1 MRSLEHDVTPLRSTW
16 SIGLVDPATD
26 MTDVQ
31 FVLDDVADWLAGKGI
46 DQWPAHFGEEGG
58 RRMVQLRAEAERG
71 HVYLARYGDQPM
83 GTVTVTDWADPDF
96 SAAWPGETGDAR
108 YVMRLASRRAAR
120 ALREPGAISLGA
132 LLLNIAAGV
141 ALLDDARYLR
151 LDCSRANTKLHA
163 YYVHAGFRPAGTVRV
178 PGRRSGALF
187 QLDLHQPLA
196 PLPVFTAQ

>member
-16 SIGLVDPATD
+16 SIGLADPATD

-31 FVLDDVADWLAGKGI
+31 FVLDDVAGWLAGKGI
-46 DQWPAHFGEEGG
+46 DQWPTHFSEDGG

-96 SAAWPGETGDAR
+96 SAAWPGGPGDAR
-108 YVMRLASRRAAR
+108 YVMRLASRRVAR
-120 ALREPGAISLGA
+120 ALREPGATNLGA
-132 LLLNIAAGV
+132 LLLNIAGGV
-141 ALLDDARYLR
+141 TLLENARYLR
-151 LDCSRANTKLHA
+151 LDCSRTNTRLHA
-163 YYVHAGFRPAGTVRV
+163 YYEQAGFRPAGTVRV

-187 QLDLHQPLA
+187 QLDLHQPLI
-196 PLPVFTAQ
+196 PLPAFTAE

>member
-1 MRSLEHDVTPLRSTW
+1 MRSLEHDVTPLRSNW
-16 SIGLVDPATD
+16 SISPADPATD
-26 MTDVQ
+26 MADVQ
-31 FVLDDVADWLAGKGI
+31 FVLDDVAEWLASKSI

-96 SAAWPGETGDAR
+96 SAAWPGGAGDAR

-132 LLLNIAAGV
+132 LLLNIAGGV
-141 ALLDDARYLR
+141 ALLDDVRYLR
-151 LDCSRANTKLHA
+151 LDCSRVNTRLHA
-163 YYVHAGFRPAGTVRV
+163 YYEQAGFRSVGTVRV

-187 QLDLHQPLA
+187 QFDLHQPLIA
-196 PLPVFTAQ
+196 LPAFTDR